1 MAMYPEVGKRMRE
14 EVLDTHGLDKM
25 PTYESIRNLKYS
37 MSCCVLALK
46 ALDLTVHVKL
56 TVRAVL
62 NETLRLFPPVPLN
75 VRETRGEPVVLPV
88 SKNPSESSYIA
99 TPQEPLYVP
108 KSTII
113 IHMPMLM
120 QRNPDLWGPDADEF
134 IPERYLLS
142 ELGTKPGVDATGYR
156 NDLMFGHGRVSL
168 TKLIYHCY
176 SQRNQIIAYLSWPCS
191 RPELCRKSLTQ
202 SR

>member
-1 MAMYPEVGKRMRE
+1 MMAMYPEVGKRMRE
-14 EVLDTHGLDKM
+14 EVIDTHGLDKM

-134 IPERYLLS
+134 IPERFLDP
-142 ELGTKPGVDATGYR
+142 ERMAR
-156 NDLMFGHGRVSL
+156 L
-168 TKLIYHCY
+168 TKNPMMFIPF
-176 SQRNQIIAYLSWPCS
+176 SAGPRIVSTKNRNLRNLS
-191 RPELCRKSLTQ
+191 
-202 SR
+202 